1 MLFNLP
7 SKDGRRAM
15 SCHLVIQSLFIFALA
30 VNPSVTLAQGSG
42 LSLSAA
48 LAQTMA
54 QNPGLKVFD
63 PRFQGLDGL
72 RITADQ
78 NPALIAGVQVEDFL
92 GSGNLQGADSAE
104 YTLSLSSVLEL
115 GGKRES
121 RVSVIDSRLNLVEA
135 ERRAETLDVLGQV
148 TQRFVATL
156 ALQEKLQLA
165 GEAVALAE
173 TTHDIVA
180 HRAKQGATPQAEVL
194 RAKAALTRRRIEQSR
209 LQAEYRSR
217 KMALASLW
225 GDTAP
230 GFAKLEGDLFRS
242 DAADSFEALYQR
254 VSESPSIEVYASE
267 ERLREAEIQLARSE
281 SESDIRWQVGIRR
294 LEGIGDTALT
304 AGFSI
309 PLFAK
314 QRSRGEV
321 KAAMAQRNEVEYR
334 RTDALLQL
342 RSRLFDAY
350 HMRQQSIEAVE
361 QISNQMLPDLTQA
374 LIQTREAYENGRY
387 SYVEWTTAQQD
398 LLSAQLA
405 LVDAATTALFNQAL
419 IEQLTAQPLADR

>member
-1 MLFNLP
+1 
-7 SKDGRRAM
+7 
-15 SCHLVIQSLFIFALA
+15 
-30 VNPSVTLAQGSG
+30 
-42 LSLSAA
+42 
-48 LAQTMA
+48 
-54 QNPGLKVFD
+54 
-63 PRFQGLDGL
+63 
-72 RITADQ
+72 
-78 NPALIAGVQVEDFL
+78 
-92 GSGNLQGADSAE
+92 
-104 YTLSLSSVLEL
+104 
-115 GGKRES
+115 
-121 RVSVIDSRLNLVEA
+121 
-135 ERRAETLDVLGQV
+135 
-148 TQRFVATL
+148 
-156 ALQEKLQLA
+156 
-165 GEAVALAE
+165 
-173 TTHDIVA
+173 
-180 HRAKQGATPQAEVL
+180 
-194 RAKAALTRRRIEQSR
+194 
-209 LQAEYRSR
+209 
-217 KMALASLW
+217 MALASLW

-361 QISNQMLPDLTQA
+361 QIRNQMLPDLTQA

-387 SYVEWTTAQQD
+387 SYVEWTAAQQD